1 MLYASKYEDVRMFC
15 HHIKNGRAKWETKM
29 YVAQKLRP
37 LIEES
42 NAIIVPVPSHIGYAT
57 YTKQIAEMTGLEVL
71 DCIRCF
77 PHEALYDRKKR
88 GEIVRPE
95 ELQFYLDATVTVPE
109 RPIYIFDL
117 VSATG
122 VTAKAAQRLFKD
134 RRTEMLVFAYD
145 DKVKRVV

>member
-1 MLYASKYEDVRMFC
+1 MFC
-15 HHIKNGRAKWETKM
+15 HHIKNSRAKWEMKM

-37 LIEES
+37 LVKES
-42 NAIIVPVPSHIGYAT
+42 NALIVPVPSHIGYAT
-57 YTKQIAEMTGLEVL
+57 YTKEIAEMTGLEVL

-77 PHEALYDRKKR
+77 PHETLYDRKKR

-95 ELQFYLDATVTVPE
+95 ELQFYLDATETVPE

-145 DKVKRVV
+145 DKVKMNFKLK